1 LCDSC
6 RRKQRPVLLSD
17 LRWRRRS
24 RQVTRRSRRRRGQ
37 LLPELPPV
45 SRGCVGRLGAAS
57 GIGGERQPDQECRC
71 GDFAEARRC
80 RPGRCWRSDS
90 RDRDSR
96 GDRVDCLHRV
106 GSQSRQLALNHHT
119 ITEVRLLG
127 SWEWQ
132 ASTPWL
138 VWQTATS
145 VVSRQSRDSA
155 RFGSPERS
163 GPGPAAG
170 QKRVHPAGVTGVG
183 LGLSLGTARGGGR
196 PAGHLEV
203 ALGRPAGNSR
213 PPLSDLIL
221 QPPDVSLEARAEFSG
236 EGPGPG

>member
-1 LCDSC
+1 M
-6 RRKQRPVLLSD
+6 
-17 LRWRRRS
+17 
-24 RQVTRRSRRRRGQ
+24 
-37 LLPELPPV
+37 
-45 SRGCVGRLGAAS
+45 AS
-57 GIGGERQPDQECRC
+57 INPLACLADGNERRQPTV
-71 GDFAEARRC
+71 A
-80 RPGRCWRSDS
+80 
-90 RDRDSR
+90 
-96 GDRVDCLHRV
+96 
-106 GSQSRQLALNHHT
+106 
-119 ITEVRLLG
+119 
-127 SWEWQ
+127 
-132 ASTPWL
+132 
-138 VWQTATS
+138 
-145 VVSRQSRDSA
+145 DSA